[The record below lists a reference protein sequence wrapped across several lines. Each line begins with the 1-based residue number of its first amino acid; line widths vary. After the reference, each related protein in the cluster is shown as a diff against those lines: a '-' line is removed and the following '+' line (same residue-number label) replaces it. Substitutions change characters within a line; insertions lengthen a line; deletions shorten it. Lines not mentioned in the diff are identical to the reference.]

1 MAMAAGIISAV
12 AGLAGSIAQASALN
26 RQAQAQENIAEWNAA
41 RQEEEAAREQ
51 AAGQLR
57 ADLQRREADRTAAT
71 ARAAQA
77 QGGADTT
84 QGSPLLL
91 DQEIFKEGEFN
102 ANVEI
107 ANAQNKQRNLENRAI
122 AERYEGKVRA
132 DASRSKA
139 TASLIG
145 GIGSVF
151 GAFG

>member
-1 MAMAAGIISAV
+1 MAAGIIAGV
-12 AGLAGSIAQASALN
+12 AGLAGSVMQAQALN
-26 RQAQAQENIAEWNAA
+26 RQAEAQENIAEYNAA
-41 RQEEEAAREQ
+41 RQEEQAAREQ

-57 ADLQRREADRTAAT
+57 ADLRRREADRTAAT
-71 ARAAQA
+71 ARAAMA

-107 ANAQNKQRNLENRAI
+107 ANAQNEQRRLENQAKV
-122 AERYEGKVRA
+122 ERYEGQVRA

-139 TASLIG
+139 QASLIS
-145 GIGSVF
+145 GIGGLF